1 MLIPKWV
8 SVGLNIQHGRVDFYV
23 ISFNIGTGS
32 FANARGGD
40 GEVVSLIRFRGRV

>member
-8 SVGLNIQHGRVDFYV
+8 SVGLNTQHRKVDFYV

-40 GEVVSLIRFRGRV
+40 GKVVSLIKFSGRV